1 MDQLLESEEAARRL
15 GVKLPT
21 LYAYVSRG
29 LLTSQRAADGK
40 RSLFDAEQIEALAR
54 RSRGGR
60 QVETRLATV
69 TTAIT
74 QLRTEGPYYRGRRT
88 ADLATTVPYEEVAA
102 LLWEDD
108 RARWHPHPL
117 VAPAG
122 LSSRDLLR
130 WAVVMAG
137 AGDPLRAD
145 LRPEGVVQAAGR
157 LISTVVG
164 VLPVRAVG
172 TTPVLHIDG
181 DPEPRPDALAARL
194 TARLATSVSPE
205 LVRAVNAALVVLADH
220 ELATSTLAVRMAA
233 STRADLY
240 DAVLTGLG
248 IFAGPL
254 HGGASQLVHQLLVDA
269 DELGA
274 EPAADKALRWMNIL
288 PGFGHTVYVEGD
300 PRSQPLLDLFDH
312 LATDRQRAVVGS
324 IIALADS
331 HGFPAPNVD
340 LGIGALVFASG
351 MPADAGQTIF
361 GVARM
366 AGWTAHYLE
375 ELNERPLRFRARAIY
390 ARPASGGGT
399 RRADSPARLP
409 MGHGDGVIPH
419 TPDKAGKRR

>member
-1 MDQLLESEEAARRL
+1 MSQLLESEEAARRL

-40 RSLFDAEQIEALAR
+40 RSLFDVEQIEALAR

-69 TTAIT
+69 TTGIT
-74 QLRTEGPYYRGRRT
+74 QLRQDGPYYRGRRT
-88 ADLATTVPYEEVAA
+88 ADLATTATFEEVAA
-102 LLWEDD
+102 LLWDDD
-108 RARWHPHPL
+108 RARWQPQPL
-117 VAPAG
+117 TGPVG

-145 LRPEGVVQAAGR
+145 LRPEAVVQVAGR
-157 LISTVVG
+157 LISTVVD
-164 VLPVRAVG
+164 VLPVRSTG
-172 TTPVLHIDG
+172 PVPTLDLDG
-181 DPEPRPDALAARL
+181 DREQLHDALAARL
-194 TARLATSVSPE
+194 TTRLAPGAVGPE

-240 DAVLTGLG
+240 DAVLAGLG
-248 IFAGPL
+248 TFAGPL
-254 HGGASQLVHQLLVDA
+254 HGGASQIVHQLLVDA

-274 EPAADKALRWMNIL
+274 ERAADKALRWMNIL
-288 PGFGHTVYVEGD
+288 PGFGHTVYTDGD
-300 PRSQPLLDLFDH
+300 PRAEPLLDLFEQ
-312 LATDRQRAVVGS
+312 LATERQRAVVAS
-324 IIALADS
+324 IRALADS
-331 HGFPAPNVD
+331 HDFPAANVD
-340 LGIGALVFASG
+340 LGIGALVFAAG
-351 MPADAGQTIF
+351 MPADSGQTIF

-375 ELNERPLRFRARAIY
+375 ELTERPLRFRARAIY
-390 ARPASGGGT
+390 STKPAGT
-399 RRADSPARLP
+399 
-409 MGHGDGVIPH
+409 
-419 TPDKAGKRR
+419 

>member
-1 MDQLLESEEAARRL
+1 MSQLLESEEAARRL

-40 RSLFDAEQIEALAR
+40 RSLFDVEQIEALAR

-69 TTAIT
+69 TTGIT
-74 QLRTEGPYYRGRRT
+74 QLRQDGPYYRGRRT
-88 ADLATTVPYEEVAA
+88 ADLATTATFEEVAA
-102 LLWEDD
+102 LLWDDD
-108 RARWHPHPL
+108 RARWQPQPL
-117 VAPAG
+117 TGPVG

-145 LRPEGVVQAAGR
+145 LRPEAVVQVAGR
-157 LISTVVG
+157 LISTVVD
-164 VLPVRAVG
+164 VLPVRSTG
-172 TTPVLHIDG
+172 PVPTLDLDG
-181 DPEPRPDALAARL
+181 DRAPGLDALAARL
-194 TARLATSVSPE
+194 TTRLAPGAVGPE

-240 DAVLTGLG
+240 DAVLAGLG
-248 IFAGPL
+248 TFAGPL
-254 HGGASQLVHQLLVDA
+254 HGGASQIVHQLLVDA

-274 EPAADKALRWMNIL
+274 ERAADKALRWMNIL
-288 PGFGHTVYVEGD
+288 PGFGHTVYTDGD
-300 PRSQPLLDLFDH
+300 PRAEPLLDLFEQ
-312 LATDRQRAVVGS
+312 LATERQRAVVAS
-324 IIALADS
+324 IRALADS
-331 HGFPAPNVD
+331 HDFPAPNVD
-340 LGIGALVFASG
+340 LGIGALVFAAG
-351 MPADAGQTIF
+351 MPADSGQTIF

-375 ELNERPLRFRARAIY
+375 ELTERPLRFRARAIY
-390 ARPASGGGT
+390 STKPAGT
-399 RRADSPARLP
+399 
-409 MGHGDGVIPH
+409 
-419 TPDKAGKRR
+419 

>member
-1 MDQLLESEEAARRL
+1 MSQLLESEEAARRL

-40 RSLFDAEQIEALAR
+40 RSLFELDQIEALAR

-74 QLRTEGPYYRGRRT
+74 QLRNDGPYYRGQRT
-88 ADLATTVPYEEVAA
+88 ADLATAASFEEVAA
-102 LLWEDD
+102 LLWDDD
-108 RARWHPHPL
+108 RAAWRPHPL
-117 VAPAG
+117 TGPGG
-122 LSSRDLLR
+122 LSSRDVLR
-130 WAVVMAG
+130 WAVVMTG

-145 LRPEGVVQAAGR
+145 LRRDAVVQAAGR
-157 LISTVVG
+157 LISTVVD
-164 VLPVRAVG
+164 VLPVRAKG
-172 TTPVLHIDG
+172 PVPALHIDG
-181 DPEPRPDALAARL
+181 TGDGDGDGDRGRERGRDGDAEDRHDALAARL
-194 TARLATSVSPE
+194 TARLAPGTVGPE

-240 DAVLTGLG
+240 DAVLAGLG
-248 IFAGPL
+248 TFAGPL

-274 EPAADKALRWMNIL
+274 ERAADKALRWMNIL
-288 PGFGHTVYVEGD
+288 PGFGHTVYTDGD
-300 PRSQPLLDLFDH
+300 PRSQPLLDLVEQ
-312 LATDRQRAVVGS
+312 LATERQREVVAS
-324 IIALADS
+324 IRALADS
-331 HGFPAPNVD
+331 HDFPAPNVD
-340 LGIGALVFASG
+340 LGIGALVFAAG

-375 ELNERPLRFRARAIY
+375 ELTERPLRFRARAIY
-390 ARPASGGGT
+390 SARSTG
-399 RRADSPARLP
+399 S
-409 MGHGDGVIPH
+409 
-419 TPDKAGKRR
+419 

>member
-1 MDQLLESEEAARRL
+1 MSQLLESEEAARRL

-40 RSLFDAEQIEALAR
+40 RSLFDVEQIEALAR

-69 TTAIT
+69 TTGIT
-74 QLRTEGPYYRGRRT
+74 QLRQDGPYYRGRRT
-88 ADLATTVPYEEVAA
+88 ADLATTATFEEVAA
-102 LLWEDD
+102 LLWDDD
-108 RARWHPHPL
+108 RARWQPQPL
-117 VAPAG
+117 TGPVG

-145 LRPEGVVQAAGR
+145 LRPEAVVQVAGR
-157 LISTVVG
+157 LISTVVD
-164 VLPVRAVG
+164 VLPVRSTG
-172 TTPVLHIDG
+172 PVPTLDLDG
-181 DPEPRPDALAARL
+181 DREQLHDALAARL
-194 TARLATSVSPE
+194 TTRLAPGAVGPE

-240 DAVLTGLG
+240 DAVLAGLG
-248 IFAGPL
+248 TFAGPL
-254 HGGASQLVHQLLVDA
+254 HGGASQIVHQLLVDA

-274 EPAADKALRWMNIL
+274 ERAADKALRWMNIL
-288 PGFGHTVYVEGD
+288 PGFGHTVYTDGD
-300 PRSQPLLDLFDH
+300 PRAEPLLDLFEQ
-312 LATDRQRAVVGS
+312 LATERQRAVVAS
-324 IIALADS
+324 IRALADS
-331 HGFPAPNVD
+331 HDFPAANVD
-340 LGIGALVFASG
+340 LGIGALVFAAG
-351 MPADAGQTIF
+351 MPAASGQTIF

-375 ELNERPLRFRARAIY
+375 ELTERPLRFRARAIY
-390 ARPASGGGT
+390 STKPAGT
-399 RRADSPARLP
+399 
-409 MGHGDGVIPH
+409 
-419 TPDKAGKRR
+419 

>member
-1 MDQLLESEEAARRL
+1 MSQLLESEEAARRL

-40 RSLFDAEQIEALAR
+40 RSLFDVEQIEALAR

-69 TTAIT
+69 TTGIT
-74 QLRTEGPYYRGRRT
+74 QLRPDGPTYRGRR
-88 ADLATTVPYEEVAA
+88 AAGLATTATFEEVAA
-102 LLWEDD
+102 LLWDDD

-117 VAPAG
+117 TCPVG

-145 LRPEGVVQAAGR
+145 LRPEAVVQAAGR
-157 LISTVVG
+157 LISTVVA
-164 VLPVRAVG
+164 VLPVRATG
-172 TTPVLHIDG
+172 PVPALDLDG
-181 DPEPRPDALAARL
+181 DQDGDQAQRHDALAARL
-194 TARLATSVSPE
+194 TARLAPGAVGPE

-240 DAVLTGLG
+240 DSVLAGLG
-248 IFAGPL
+248 TFAGPL

-274 EPAADKALRWMNIL
+274 EGAADKALRWMNIL
-288 PGFGHTVYVEGD
+288 PGFGHTVYTDGD
-300 PRSQPLLDLFDH
+300 PRVQPVLDLFEQ
-312 LATDRQRAVVGS
+312 LATERQQEVVAS
-324 IIALADS
+324 IRALADS
-331 HGFPAPNVD
+331 HDFPAPNVD
-340 LGIGALVFASG
+340 LGIGALVFAAG
-351 MPADAGQTIF
+351 MPADSGQTIF

-375 ELNERPLRFRARAIY
+375 ELTERPLRFRARAIY
-390 ARPASGGGT
+390 STKSAGG
-399 RRADSPARLP
+399 
-409 MGHGDGVIPH
+409 
-419 TPDKAGKRR
+419 

>member
-1 MDQLLESEEAARRL
+1 MSQLLESEEAARRL

-29 LLTSQRAADGK
+29 LLTSQRAPDGK
-40 RSLFDAEQIEALAR
+40 RSLFEVEQIEALAR

-74 QLRTEGPYYRGRRT
+74 QLRDDGPSYRGQRT
-88 ADLATTVPYEEVAA
+88 AGLATTASFEEVAA
-102 LLWEDD
+102 LLWDDD
-108 RARWHPHPL
+108 RARWQPHQL
-117 VAPAG
+117 ATPAG

-145 LRPEGVVQAAGR
+145 LRPEAVVQAAGR
-157 LISTVVG
+157 LISTVVD
-164 VLPVRAVG
+164 VLPVRATG
-172 TTPVLHIDG
+172 PVPALRLDG
-181 DPEPRPDALAARL
+181 QGDGERDGEDGQDALAARL
-194 TARLATSVSPE
+194 TARLAPGAVGPE

-240 DAVLTGLG
+240 DAILAGLG
-248 IFAGPL
+248 TFAGPL

-274 EPAADKALRWMNIL
+274 ERAADKALRWMNIL
-288 PGFGHTVYVEGD
+288 PGFGHTVYTDGD
-300 PRSQPLLDLFDH
+300 PRSQPVLDLFEQ
-312 LATDRQRAVVGS
+312 LATERQREVVAS
-324 IIALADS
+324 IRALADS
-331 HGFPAPNVD
+331 HDFPAPNVD
-340 LGIGALVFASG
+340 LGIGALVFAAG
-351 MPADAGQTIF
+351 MSADAGQTIF
-361 GVARM
+361 GVSRM

-375 ELNERPLRFRARAIY
+375 ELTERPLRFRARAIY
-390 ARPASGGGT
+390 STKSTGTETLRGPWDRRSRPGG
-399 RRADSPARLP
+399 R
-409 MGHGDGVIPH
+409 
-419 TPDKAGKRR
+419 

>member
-1 MDQLLESEEAARRL
+1 MSQLLESEEAARRL

-29 LLTSQRAADGK
+29 LLTSQRAADRK
-40 RSLFDAEQIEALAR
+40 RSLFELDQIEALAR
-54 RSRGGR
+54 RSQGGR

-74 QLRTEGPYYRGRRT
+74 QLRNDGPSYRGQRT
-88 ADLATTVPYEEVAA
+88 SDLATTASYEEVAS
-102 LLWEDD
+102 LLWADD
-108 RARWHPHPL
+108 RAEWRPHPL
-117 VAPAG
+117 AAPVG
-122 LSSRDLLR
+122 LSSRDALR

-145 LRPEGVVQAAGR
+145 LRPAAVVAAAGR
-157 LISTVVG
+157 LISTLVE
-164 VLPVRAVG
+164 VLPVQAKG
-172 TTPVLHIDG
+172 PVPALRIDG
-181 DPEPRPDALAARL
+181 DGDRGSAREDRHDALAARL
-194 TARLATSVSPE
+194 TARLAPGTVGPE

-240 DAVLTGLG
+240 DAVLAGLG
-248 IFAGPL
+248 TFAGPL

-288 PGFGHTVYVEGD
+288 PGFGHTVYTDGD
-300 PRSQPLLDLFDH
+300 PRSRPLLDLVEQ
-312 LATDRQRAVVGS
+312 LATERQREVVAS
-324 IIALADS
+324 IRALADS
-331 HGFPAPNVD
+331 HAFPAPNVD
-340 LGIGALVFASG
+340 LGIGALVFAAG

-375 ELNERPLRFRARAIY
+375 ELTERPLRFRARAIY
-390 ARPASGGGT
+390 STGSTGP
-399 RRADSPARLP
+399 
-409 MGHGDGVIPH
+409 
-419 TPDKAGKRR
+419 